1 MAGICRG
8 RGRTARSISKTLSS
22 IASTDFFSPGD
33 GAMHKYPKVPS
44 AITVTMLSSRF
55 AYLSLVLCAVR
66 FVNASNPAP
75 PSPQLLRRHLHQ
87 PASSLTCLTT
97 PRSGALTI
105 SSNSTSPTQSS
116 QHQSFGA
123 AIITGPASHPMPYI
137 VRIRLQEAL
146 PQSGC

>member
-1 MAGICRG
+1 MQCINTLKSRG
-8 RGRTARSISKTLSS
+8 AHFLSNHSIRSHLSS
-22 IASTDFFSPGD
+22 CNS
-33 GAMHKYPKVPS
+33 S